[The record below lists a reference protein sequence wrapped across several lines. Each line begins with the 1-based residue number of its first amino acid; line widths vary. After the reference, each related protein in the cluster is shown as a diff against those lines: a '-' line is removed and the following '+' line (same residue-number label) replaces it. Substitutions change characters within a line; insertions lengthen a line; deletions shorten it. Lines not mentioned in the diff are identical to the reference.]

1 MKTELLISEPTT
13 GKAFIPA
20 VLDGAEWIT
29 ERHGTPGKLTFKVV
43 RDDIL
48 RISEGAAVRFSVNG
62 KVVFFGFVFTQK
74 REKED
79 TVSVTAYDQLRY
91 LKNKNTYVYE
101 NKTASQVVRMIAEDF
116 QLNTGVIENTGYV
129 IPSRVEENT
138 SLFDI
143 IENALDLTLTN
154 SKNMFVLYDDGGK
167 LTLKGLQSM
176 YVGTD
181 GKYLVIDEETGENF
195 EYSSSIDSD
204 TYNRIKLTYANE
216 KTGKYDVY
224 IARNGAHIN
233 EWGVLQYCDTL
244 REGENGQAKAEAL
257 LRLYDKKSRSLKIKD
272 AVGDTRV
279 RGGSMVVVCL
289 DLGGVNVKNFML
301 VEKAVHKF
309 SNEEHFMD
317 LTLRGGEIG

>member
-1 MKTELLISEPTT
+1 MKAELLISEPTT
-13 GKAFIPA
+13 KRAFIPA
-20 VLDGAEWIT
+20 VLDDVEWTT
-29 ERHGTPGKLTFKVV
+29 ERHSTPGKLTFKVV

-116 QLNTGVIENTGYV
+116 RLNTGVIENTGYV

-154 SKNMFVLYDDGGK
+154 SKKMFVLYDDGGK
-167 LTLKGLQSM
+167 LTLKGLSSM

-224 IARNGAHIN
+224 TAQNGAHIN

-244 REGENGQAKAEAL
+244 GEGENGQAKAEAL
-257 LRLYDKKSRSLKIKD
+257 LRLYDKKSRSLKIKG
-272 AVGDTRV
+272 AAGDTRV

-289 DLGGVNVKNFML
+289 DLGGVKVKNFML
-301 VEKAVHKF
+301 VEKASHKF